1 MVHHFIP
8 LGIGNRAHGG
18 EEWKLQRVRNWFFF
32 LSYFLK
38 MSIAV
43 HKSIWKNRNEIIKR
57 PQKQK
62 RKGRTIFSV
71 LSFGDSPLLMD
82 ADPVRSTW
90 APHEKSKKKKYKYK
104 TLEIHHTTTAAYTT
118 APIRFLAFT
127 NLGPESLPSPSK
139 SPAVRRRRMGLYASI
154 HPSVP
159 TDPSLFSSPRFLW
172 VYDAHSI
179 HTIYISI
186 YYSISSQKR

>member
-1 MVHHFIP
+1 
-8 LGIGNRAHGG
+8 
-18 EEWKLQRVRNWFFF
+18 
-32 LSYFLK
+32 

-154 HPSVP
+154 HPSRP
-159 TDPSLFSSPRFLW
+159 TLLFFPHPDFCECMMHI
-172 VYDAHSI
+172 VY
-179 HTIYISI
+179 TLYVYVYLYII
-186 YYSISSQKR
+186 LSQVKKDK